1 MALWYNIF
9 HMTFLYAVILGVV
22 EGLTEFLPVSSTGHL
37 ILTADLLNLAKTAF
51 LSSFEVGIQLG
62 AILAVVIL
70 YAKRILTQFK
80 LIKILAVAFIPT
92 AVVGLV
98 LYGLIKTYLLS
109 NTLVVLGALLV
120 GGIVIIIFERFYRE
134 KPEAVAEVEN
144 ISYKQAF
151 AIGVAQSFAVIPG
164 VSRAAATIVGGLALG
179 LKRKTIVEFS
189 FLLAIPTM
197 LAATGYD
204 LLKTG
209 SMFSSAEWGM
219 LAVGFVA
226 SFIVA
231 WLAVKWLLKFI
242 QNNSFIYFGYYRIL
256 VAVIFWLMIL

>member
-1 MALWYNIF
+1 
-9 HMTFLYAVILGVV
+9 MTFLHAVILGIV
-22 EGLTEFLPVSSTGHL
+22 EGLTEFLPISSTGHL

-70 YAKRILTQFK
+70 YAKRILTQLK
-80 LIKILAVAFIPT
+80 LIKILIVAFIPT
-92 AVVGLV
+92 AAIGLA
-98 LYGLIKTYLLS
+98 LYKLIKTYLLG
-109 NTLVVLGALLV
+109 NTVVVLWALLI
-120 GGIVIIIFERFYRE
+120 GGIVIIIFEHFYRE
-134 KPEAVAEVEN
+134 KPEAVSEVEN

-164 VSRAAATIVGGLALG
+164 VSRAAATIIGGLALG

-197 LAATGYD
+197 LAATGLD

-209 SMFSSAEWGM
+209 SVFTSIEWGM
-219 LAVGFVA
+219 LAVGFAVSFTVA
-226 SFIVA
+226 L
-231 WLAVKWLLKFI
+231 LAIKWLLKFI
-242 QNNSFIYFGYYRIL
+242 QKHSFVYFGYYRIA
-256 VAVIFWLMIL
+256 VAIIFWLMIL

>member
-1 MALWYNIF
+1 MNFIHVA
-9 HMTFLYAVILGVV
+9 ILGIV
-22 EGLTEFLPVSSTGHL
+22 EGITEFLPISSTGHM

-80 LIKILAVAFIPT
+80 LIKILIVAFIPT
-92 AVVGLV
+92 AVIGLV
-98 LYGLIKTYLLS
+98 LYKVIKTYLLN
-109 NTLVVLGALLV
+109 NTVVVLWALLV
-120 GGIVIIIFERFYRE
+120 GGIVIIIFEHFYRE

-151 AIGVAQSFAVIPG
+151 VIGVAQSFAVIPG
-164 VSRAAATIVGGLALG
+164 VSRAAATIIGGLALG

-197 LAATGYD
+197 LAATGFD

-209 SMFSSAEWGM
+209 TSFTGTEWGM
-219 LAVGFVA
+219 LAIGFIVSFFVA
-226 SFIVA
+226 L
-231 WLAVKWLLKFI
+231 LAVKWLIKFI
-242 QNNSFIYFGYYRIL
+242 QHNSFVYFGYYRIL
-256 VAVIFWLMIL
+256 VAIIFWLMIL